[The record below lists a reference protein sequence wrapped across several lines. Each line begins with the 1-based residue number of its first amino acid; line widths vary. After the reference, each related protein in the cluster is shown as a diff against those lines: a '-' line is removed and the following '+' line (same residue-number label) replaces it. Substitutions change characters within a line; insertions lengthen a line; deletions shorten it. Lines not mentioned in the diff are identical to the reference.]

1 MAVFLMGLQVATD
14 RCATIN
20 DRSDA
25 PARPR
30 LWGGP
35 EHRHCPA
42 AHRLIVRPR

>member
-14 RCATIN
+14 RCAMIN

-30 LWGGP
+30 LWVAP
-35 EHRHCPA
+35 SIDTA
-42 AHRLIVRPR
+42 RPHIG